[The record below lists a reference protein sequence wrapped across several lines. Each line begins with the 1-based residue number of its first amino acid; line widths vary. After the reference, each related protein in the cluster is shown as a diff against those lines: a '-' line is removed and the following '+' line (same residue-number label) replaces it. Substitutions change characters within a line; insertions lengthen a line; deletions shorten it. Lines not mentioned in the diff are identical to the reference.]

1 MVRLV
6 TVCVIVVV
14 ALFFVGMIL
23 WRRLSGQRRRNLQ
36 NARQLFY
43 RRREWLE
50 AEFLKLASQS
60 GRPRGLAWTN
70 CDFENGVQF
79 AKDRASGQLRALVAV
94 TIGFAAIEGG
104 GMEDVEAVGDL
115 RAATAVFHFDGQNWR
130 TTGRALFNLNPSQAI
145 HHYRHELETVD

>member
-1 MVRLV
+1 MVRPV

-14 ALFFVGMIL
+14 ALFFLGMIL